1 MEVTEVIESSQYIS
15 KSLYFVVV
23 QFQEIEVKS
32 QEIMTRIKVFLEQTQ
47 QIKGCTLNVNT
58 AEVFIF
64 ITVYL

>member
-1 MEVTEVIESSQYIS
+1 MEVTEVIESSQYFS
-15 KSLYFVVV
+15 KSLYFVEV

-47 QIKGCTLNVNT
+47 HTKRKHCR
-58 AEVFIF
+58 VFTF